1 MQSVVLNMG
10 TQHHQDEEHVNKDTD
25 PSSYQLVTR
34 ITMSEEEN
42 VPRTKATICPSYG
55 SSNINVRWAW
65 CKNRPSK
72 WSCRDIYN
80 G

>member
-1 MQSVVLNMG
+1 MRSVVLNMG
-10 TQHHQDEEHVNKDTD
+10 TQHHQDKEHANKDTD

-34 ITMSEEEN
+34 ITTSEEEN
-42 VPRTKATICPSYG
+42 VLRTKATIRPSYG
-55 SSNINVRWAW
+55 SSDINVRWAR
-65 CKNRPSK
+65 CKNGPSK